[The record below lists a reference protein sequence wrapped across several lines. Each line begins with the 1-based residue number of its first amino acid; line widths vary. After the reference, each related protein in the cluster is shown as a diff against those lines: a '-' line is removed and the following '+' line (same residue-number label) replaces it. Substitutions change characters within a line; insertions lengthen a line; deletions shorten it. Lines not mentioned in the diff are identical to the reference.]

1 MFKPLKEVF
10 APATPEQT
18 YLDERL
24 RSARWLGWEGPAA
37 SAPALSLLAVA
48 RPAGRARTAP
58 AGEPPAAPVPHGKPA

>member
-24 RSARWLGWEGPAA
+24 RSARWLGWDAPAA
-37 SAPALSLLAVA
+37 PAPAVSLLALA
-48 RPAGRARTAP
+48 RPAGRARSAP
-58 AGEPPAAPVPHGKPA
+58 AGELPASPVPHGKPA